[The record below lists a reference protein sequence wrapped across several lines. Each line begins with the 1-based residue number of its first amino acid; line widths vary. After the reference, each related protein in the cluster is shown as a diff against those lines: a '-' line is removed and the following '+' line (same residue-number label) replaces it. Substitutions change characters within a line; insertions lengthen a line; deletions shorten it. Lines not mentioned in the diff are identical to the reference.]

1 MRQKVNASQIE
12 RFMNALAEGS
22 KTDAHVYL
30 VGGATAV
37 LMGWRQSTIDI
48 DLKIVPDADD
58 ILRTISNLKEKL
70 EVNIEFASPEHFIPE
85 LPGWE
90 SRSQFIERRRRVD
103 FFHYDFYAQALAK
116 IERGHQTDKTDV
128 EEMFS
133 LGLIDREKLLMLF
146 EKIEGELFRY
156 PAIDPRS
163 FRIAVEV
170 AAGKL

>member
-1 MRQKVNASQIE
+1 MRQKVNASQIK
-12 RFMNALAEGS
+12 RFMTSLAEGS
-22 KTDAHVYL
+22 KTVAKVYL
-30 VGGATAV
+30 VGGSTAV
-37 LMGWRQSTIDI
+37 LLGWRQSTIDI

-70 EVNIEFASPEHFIPE
+70 EINVELASPDHFIPE
-85 LPGWE
+85 LPGWDL
-90 SRSQFIERRRRVD
+90 RSQFIEHRGRVD

-133 LGLIDREKLLMLF
+133 LRLIDREKLLQLF

-156 PAIDPRS
+156 PAIDPKS
-163 FRIAVEV
+163 FRIAVEA
-170 AAGKL
+170 AAGK